1 MAFELTLTGKLYAH
15 TTPAGAYYAVGNPN
29 MDANRVTLV
38 NVLRNSD
45 QSPLGENQ
53 VTSWTGETDLQS
65 GLKVLFRLQRLGL
78 IHGAETPVPAVT
90 QRLEDVLPTL
100 LGRLS
105 DTGKAIL
112 ADDNGFYLAASGF
125 PHETAEELAALAG
138 DLLSLQKRHSRLLKN
153 NLNQGSE
160 AWGLVDPAGRCDLGF
175 WPLYLGKQTFVL
187 IIGDT
192 PRLQN
197 QEFVTLVQ
205 ALTRRYWEDITH

>member
-1 MAFELTLTGKLYAH
+1 MAVELTLTGNLYAH

-29 MDANRVTLV
+29 TDNNRIALI
-38 NVLRNSD
+38 NVLRNSETA
-45 QSPLGENQ
+45 PLDANL
-53 VTSWTGETDLQS
+53 VTRWTGENDPQN

-78 IHGAETPVPAVT
+78 IHGAEAPAPAVT
-90 QRLEDVLPTL
+90 QRLEDILPTL
-100 LGRLS
+100 LSRLS

-112 ADDNGFYLAASGF
+112 ADDNGFYLVASGF

-138 DLLSLQKRHSRLLKN
+138 DLLSLQKRHARLLKN

-160 AWGLVDPAGRCDLGF
+160 AWGLVDPSGRCDLGF
-175 WPLYLGKQTFVL
+175 WPLYMGKQMFVL

-205 ALTRRYWEDITH
+205 ALTRRYWEETSH